1 MTTPGSADDS
11 DWEGAVLAGLG
22 DVIPGVPGRA
32 AGTMPFGRYAGQP
45 ASVVLADEGYCRWLL
60 RRERRPWLG
69 ERHPEVLD
77 WLLAHFPD
85 PPPYVPRPPEPP
97 EETARYAYRG
107 ADGALLYTVVRWLPK
122 GFTVEAPDGA
132 ELTVAEAAPAGVL
145 YRLPELAALPPGSTV
160 HVCEG
165 EADADAVAGL
175 GLAATTAPFGTRPKG
190 AGWQPRY
197 TPWLAGR
204 HVVILP
210 DADGPGRRHAQD
222 FAEQAGGTALSAVVC
237 DLHEGRH
244 GPWDVSDWLARRGRG
259 RAELEAAVARA
270 RFAAAG
276 REWRKGGPN
285 RAEREDLVWSSR
297 LPSTSKLVLLAACYL
312 ATWRDGEAWP
322 SAGEIGGAAGLH
334 RVTAQNTVT
343 GLRRAGVVAG
353 DGIAWD
359 VLAVS

>member
-1 MTTPGSADDS
+1 MTAVTTPETAGD
-11 DWEGAVLAGLG
+11 DWEGAMLTALG

-32 AGTMPFGRYAGQP
+32 AGTMPFGKYAGQP
-45 ASVVLADEGYCRWLL
+45 ASVVLADEDYCRWLL
-60 RRERRPWLG
+60 DQHWLG
-69 ERHPEVLD
+69 GRHPEVRA
-77 WLLAHFPD
+77 WLREHFPA
-85 PPPYVPRPPEPP
+85 PAPYVPPPPAEA
-97 EETARYAYRG
+97 ARYEYRDETG
-107 ADGALLYTVVRWLPK
+107 DLRYTVVRWAPK
-122 GFTVEAPDGA
+122 AFTVEAGDGA
-132 ELTVAEAAPAGVL
+132 QLSVPEAAPRGIL

-190 AGWQPRY
+190 IGWQPQYGR
-197 TPWLAGR
+197 WLAGL
-204 HVVILP
+204 HVVIFP
-210 DADGPGRRHAQD
+210 DADGPGRAHGAD
-222 FAEQAGGTALSAVVC
+222 VAGQLEGVALSAVTC
-237 DLHEGRH
+237 DLHAGQR

-259 RAELEAAVARA
+259 RAELLGQVAKA

-276 REWRKGGPN
+276 REHRKGGPD

-297 LPSTSKLVLLAACYL
+297 LASTAKLALLAACYL
-312 ATWRDGEAWP
+312 MSWQDGGAWP